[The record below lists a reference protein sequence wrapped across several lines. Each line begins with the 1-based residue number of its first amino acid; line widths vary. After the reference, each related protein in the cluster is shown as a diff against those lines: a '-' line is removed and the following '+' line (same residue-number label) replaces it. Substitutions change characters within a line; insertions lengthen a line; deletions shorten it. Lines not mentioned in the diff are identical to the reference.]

1 MTIILRILAGG
12 LFVLSLSGCAEEVS
26 RNSRIL
32 AIGDSMLAW
41 HKGSGNAITEVAERE
56 IGEEIV
62 DRSVVGARFLYGLP
76 ITGAMGL
83 NISKQYV
90 LGSWDWVVINGG
102 GNDLWFGCG
111 CLDCD
116 GTIDRMISR
125 DGRSGK
131 IPRLISEARSTGARV
146 IFVGYLHSPG
156 AFSIIDHCKTEDID
170 FESRIS
176 ALADRMDG
184 FFYLKASDIVPKGD
198 LSYHSADRI
207 HPSKKGSH
215 EVGIRVAEIILRGQR

>member
-1 MTIILRILAGG
+1 MAALVRALTGG
-12 LFVLSLSGCAEEVS
+12 LLAFLLAGCAEQVS

-41 HKGSGNAITEVAERE
+41 HKGTGSAITEVAERTL
-56 IGEEIV
+56 GEEIV
-62 DRSVVGARFLYGLP
+62 DRSVVGARFLYDLP

-90 LGSWDWVVINGG
+90 DGGWDWVVINGG

-111 CLDCD
+111 CVDCD
-116 GTIDRMISR
+116 GIIDGMISR

-131 IPRLISEARSTGARV
+131 IPRLISEIQNTGARV

-156 AFSIIDHCKTEDID
+156 AFSIIDHCKAEDID
-170 FESRIS
+170 FEQRIS
-176 ALADRMDG
+176 ILADRTDG
-184 FFYLKASDIVPKGD
+184 FFYLKTSDIVPTGD
-198 LSYHSADRI
+198 LSFHSPDRI
-207 HPSKKGSH
+207 HPSRKGSH
-215 EVGIRVAEIILRGQR
+215 EVGKRVAEIIIRSER